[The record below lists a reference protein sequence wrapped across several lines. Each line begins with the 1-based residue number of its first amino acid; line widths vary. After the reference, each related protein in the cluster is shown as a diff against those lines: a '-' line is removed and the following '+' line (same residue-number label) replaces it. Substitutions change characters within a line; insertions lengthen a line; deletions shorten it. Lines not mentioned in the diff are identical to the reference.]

1 MKKLLSLF
9 TGLFIFAGLPLIG
22 WGLRDLSG
30 FIQNPIRLLFIIMM
44 AVLSVGVVLFVPNEG
59 RGYTEGTKTVKRQ
72 KLSLL
77 FLQIVPPLVLL
88 ISPYTDHQLF
98 GVFNECNFVR
108 IIGMVVSF
116 VGFVFMNWS
125 IMVLGKQFSVD
136 VTIRENHVLITNGP
150 YAYIRHPRY
159 LGIIVFFI
167 GIPIIF
173 LSWISLSLTFLL
185 VIVLLWRIGDEE
197 KLMHD
202 EFKQDWDDYKKRTYS
217 LIPFVF

>member
-1 MKKLLSLF
+1 MKKVLSLF
-9 TGLFIFAGLPLIG
+9 AGLLIFSGLPLIG
-22 WGLRDLSG
+22 WGLRDLNG
-30 FIQNPIRLLFIIMM
+30 FVENPIRLTFIIMM
-44 AVLSVGVVLFVPNEG
+44 AVLSIGVVLFVPNEG
-59 RGYTEGTKTVKRQ
+59 RGYAVGTKTVKRQ

-88 ISPYTDHQLF
+88 ISPFTDHQQV
-98 GVFNECNFVR
+98 GVFNECNFFR
-108 IIGMVVSF
+108 MIGIAVSF
-116 VGFVFMNWS
+116 IGFVFMNWS
-125 IMVLGKQFSVD
+125 IIILGKQFSVD

-167 GIPIIF
+167 GIPLVF
-173 LSWISLSLTFLL
+173 LSWVSLSLTFSL

-202 EFKQDWDDYKKRTYS
+202 EFKQDWEDYKKRTYS
-217 LIPFVF
+217 LIPFIY